1 MILKNNSK
9 EFSSEFLVPDRGYQ
23 FDGDV
28 SMLLGHAFIKNSKKA
43 PIKFNEQAAT
53 DYIKNDINVPNDTL
67 MTLIKNDLVQYDTYD
82 HYLAVNW
89 TKTKDNSLEP
99 TGVYIA
105 TGFPSNTYIKASSRS
120 GVYLRYINPLIDVWS
135 RQRNQPTIINVT
147 LMPNFNNKTKLE
159 KRGYQTNLIMNNS
172 GSMHYVDFLP
182 AAFDA
187 YYAQDT
193 QTAIKIVN
201 SLGKMLI
208 NEPDPIEKNLK
219 QLCFKFITLQ
229 FFEANSKK
237 YNQLMQNSNNYSG
250 FDLAKKQEALRN
262 KVTLANLIQFIDNAL
277 TPKHSPKYISNLIE
291 KYNIN
296 NGFSYDTNYSVSTWQ
311 MLLICQPNN
320 QYVKLMRQFSSNVA
334 LLQKM
339 LAELLDSIKQFVN
352 QSLIDFDH
360 AIKIDPVNLAIG
372 QTVKLQIDKKYN
384 NAIMKLLGKDDY
396 GHKVSAESSVDQN
409 GYVCFDLNE
418 FNLNYDLE
426 LPSVNGLKFNLAKP
440 LPQSLKLIKLTHT
453 YQPLYLEFYA
463 TYFMLANKYVTTLAT
478 KYVTT
483 LIDLL
488 YTTVI
493 SLSLLNNL
501 NGRPFA
507 NFKYIIDLRNKAFDQ
522 PTDDQLA
529 LWLTSGLGQKMQF
542 TIIGNDQCIKP
553 NLQDIFKANAHM
565 IEIKPQTFK
574 VIGKTHMEYP
584 GFNKMPIWFN
594 HQYVYH
600 FDKVPEIKVR
610 QHTLKEIITN
620 MQNDLLKN

>member
-9 EFSSEFLVPDRGYQ
+9 AFSSEFLVPDRGYQ

-28 SMLLGHAFIKNSKKA
+28 SMLLGHAFIKNSKKE

-82 HYLAVNW
+82 HHSAVNW

-105 TGFPSNTYIKASSRS
+105 EGLPTNTYIKASNRS
-120 GVYLRYINPLIDVWS
+120 GVYLRYIEPLIDVWS
-135 RQRNQPTIINVT
+135 RQRNQPTIIKVT
-147 LMPNFNNKTKLE
+147 KMSDLTNKTKLE
-159 KRGYQTNLIMNNS
+159 KRGYQTNLIRNKTHLSYNS
-172 GSMHYVDFLP
+172 RRRRYVDFLP

-193 QTAIKIVN
+193 QTEINILD
-201 SLGKMLI
+201 SLGKMFT
-208 NEPDPIEKNLK
+208 NEPDLIDSDPIYKNLQ
-219 QLCFKFITLQ
+219 QLCFKFIALQ
-229 FFEANSKK
+229 FFEANRKK
-237 YNQLMQNSNNYSG
+237 YDQLMQNSNNYSG

-262 KVTLANLIQFIDNAL
+262 KVTLANLIQFIENAL
-277 TPKHSPKYISNLIE
+277 TPKYSPTYISDLIK
-291 KYNIN
+291 KYSIN
-296 NGFSYDTNYSVSTWQ
+296 NSFSYDTKHSVSTWP
-311 MLLICQPNN
+311 MLLICQPDN
-320 QYVKLMRQFSSNVA
+320 QYVKLMRQFSDNVA
-334 LLQKM
+334 LFQSM
-339 LAELLDSIKQFVN
+339 LTELWNSITQFVN
-352 QSLIDFDH
+352 QSLLDVDD

-372 QTVKLQIDKKYN
+372 QTLKLQVDKHYN
-384 NAIMKLLGKDDY
+384 QSSMKLFGKDNY
-396 GHKVSAESSVDQN
+396 GHKVSAESSVDHN
-409 GYVCFDLNE
+409 GHVCFDLNE
-418 FNLNYDLE
+418 FDLNCDLE

-440 LPQSLKLIKLTHT
+440 LPQSLKLIKLTHA
-453 YQPLYLEFYA
+453 YQPLYLYLPL
-463 TYFMLANKYVTTLAT
+463 YLDLHTTS
-478 KYVTT
+478 

-488 YTTVI
+488 YKTVTSI
-493 SLSLLNNL
+493 SFLNNL

-507 NFKYIIDLRNKAFDQ
+507 NFKYIIDLRNKVFTQ

-542 TIIGNDQCIKP
+542 TIIGNDQCIKS

-574 VIGKTHMEYP
+574 VIGETHMEYP

-594 HQYVYH
+594 NQYVDH